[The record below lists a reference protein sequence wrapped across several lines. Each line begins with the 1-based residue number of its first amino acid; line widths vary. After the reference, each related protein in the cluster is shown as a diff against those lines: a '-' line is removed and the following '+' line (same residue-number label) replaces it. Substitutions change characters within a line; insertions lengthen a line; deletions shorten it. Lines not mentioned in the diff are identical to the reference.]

1 MLNRNMRTNFLHG
14 LIFVAGALSAVA
26 ACAQEPAFDPKAA
39 AFIHKEGKAT
49 IEGHAFVRRPDNAVE
64 NAVGQ
69 VVRLIPVTPYSEAR
83 FAQFYGGKRFL
94 PAWRI
99 PKIEADPEY
108 ASYTRTT
115 TSESNGRFTFENV
128 APGKYYVATQIMW
141 RPKGNIISEGGAL
154 WDIVTV
160 TGKETKSVKVVLTGP

>member
-1 MLNRNMRTNFLHG
+1 MRKLFTRFITLISVG
-14 LIFVAGALSAVA
+14 LA
-26 ACAQEPAFDPKAA
+26 ATAAFAQDAAFDPKAA

-49 IEGHAFVRRPDNAVE
+49 IEGHAFLRRPDNAVE

-69 VVRLIPVTPYSEAR
+69 TVRLIPATPYSEAR
-83 FAQFYGGKRFL
+83 FAQFYKGKKFL
-94 PAWRI
+94 PAFQI

-115 TSESNGRFTFENV
+115 TSDSNGRFTFENV

-141 RPKGNIISEGGAL
+141 RPKGNFFSEGGAVY
-154 WDIVTV
+154 DIVTV
-160 TGKETKSVKVVLTGP
+160 PNKDTRKVKFILTGP

>member
-1 MLNRNMRTNFLHG
+1 MRLHFPR
-14 LIFVAGALSAVA
+14 LVILVA
-26 ACAQEPAFDPKAA
+26 AGIAFTAALAEEPAFDPKAA
-39 AFIHKEGKAT
+39 AFIHKEGKAK

-69 VVRLIPVTPYSEAR
+69 TVRLVPVTPYSEAR

-94 PAWRI
+94 PAWQI

-115 TSESNGRFTFENV
+115 TSESNGRFRFENV
-128 APGKYYVATQIMW
+128 APGKYYIATQIMW
-141 RPKGNIISEGGAL
+141 RPKGNLFQEGGAL
-154 WDIVTV
+154 WDMVTV
-160 TGKETKSVKVVLTGP
+160 TGKETKPIQVVLTGP

>member
-1 MLNRNMRTNFLHG
+1 MILG
-14 LIFVAGALSAVA
+14 GAALYA
-26 ACAQEPAFDPKAA
+26 AAALAQEVAFDPKAA
-39 AFIHKEGKAT
+39 AFIHKEGKAK
-49 IEGHAFVRRPDNAVE
+49 IEGHAFLRRPDNAVE

-94 PAWRI
+94 PAWQM
-99 PKIEADPEY
+99 PKIEADPDY

-115 TSESNGRFTFENV
+115 TSESNGRFTFESV

-141 RPKGNIISEGGAL
+141 RPKGNLFQEGGAL

>member
-1 MLNRNMRTNFLHG
+1 MRLHFPR
-14 LIFVAGALSAVA
+14 LIILIAGGIAATAALAE
-26 ACAQEPAFDPKAA
+26 EPAFDPKAA
-39 AFIHKEGKAT
+39 AFIHKEGKAK

-69 VVRLIPVTPYSEAR
+69 TVRLVPVTPYSEAR

-94 PAWRI
+94 PAWQI

-115 TSESNGRFTFENV
+115 TSESNGRFRFENV
-128 APGKYYVATQIMW
+128 APGKYYIATQIMW
-141 RPKGNIISEGGAL
+141 RPKGNLFQEGGAL
-154 WDIVTV
+154 WDMVTV
-160 TGKETKSVKVVLTGP
+160 TGKETKPIQVVLTGP

>member
-1 MLNRNMRTNFLHG
+1 MRLHFL
-14 LIFVAGALSAVA
+14 IIPVAVGIA
-26 ACAQEPAFDPKAA
+26 ATATLAEEPAFDPKAA
-39 AFIHKEGKAT
+39 AFIHKEGKAK

-69 VVRLIPVTPYSEAR
+69 TVRLIPVTPYSEAR

-94 PAWRI
+94 PAWQI

-115 TSESNGRFTFENV
+115 TSESNGRFRFENV
-128 APGKYYVATQIMW
+128 APGKYYIATQIMW
-141 RPKGNIISEGGAL
+141 RPKGNLFQEGGAL
-154 WDIVTV
+154 WDMVTV
-160 TGKETKSVKVVLTGP
+160 TGKETKAIQVVLTGP

>member
-1 MLNRNMRTNFLHG
+1 MRPHFAR
-14 LIFVAGALSAVA
+14 LIILVA
-26 ACAQEPAFDPKAA
+26 AGIAATVTFAEEPAFDPKTA
-39 AFIHKEGKAT
+39 AFIHKEGKAK
-49 IEGHAFVRRPDNAVE
+49 IEGHAFIRRPDNAVE

-69 VVRLIPVTPYSEAR
+69 TVRLIPVTPYSEAR

-94 PAWRI
+94 PAWQV

-115 TSESNGRFTFENV
+115 TSESNGHFTFESV

-141 RPKGNIISEGGAL
+141 RPKGSLFQEGGAL
-154 WDIVTV
+154 WDMITV
-160 TGKETKSVKVVLTGP
+160 TGKETKPIKVVLTGP

>member
-1 MLNRNMRTNFLHG
+1 MRPSLSRFTIL
-14 LIFVAGALSAVA
+14 VTAGIAASAAL
-26 ACAQEPAFDPKAA
+26 AQESAFDPKAA
-39 AFIHKEGKAT
+39 AFIRKQGKAK

-69 VVRLIPVTPYSEAR
+69 TVRLIPVTPYSETR

-94 PAWRI
+94 PAWQI

-115 TSESNGRFTFENV
+115 TSESNGRFTFESV
-128 APGKYYVATQIMW
+128 APGKYYIATQIMW
-141 RPKGNIISEGGAL
+141 RPKGNLFQEGGAL
-154 WDIVTV
+154 WDLVIV
-160 TGKETKSVKVVLTGP
+160 TGKETKPIKVVLTGP